1 MNKLCY
7 FHFILKSIL
16 SIVLNSMPRNY
27 PDVVNRQV
35 FRSMNHPS
43 NSSTFE
49 NLWLEPGIWSLSQ
62 FSESWTVYNQ
72 FLVSKKAW
80 MLNHCIT
87 LLEDILIHKWDRNL
101 SQDSG
106 ECGTIRSQN
115 STEVLTGWT
124 CSAQALSTYT
134 WGLDKSVP
142 AHSSTQFLASILESH
157 CKTPPEMRKRKQ
169 WVLEWKKK
177 RESVDDHTIVS
188 IYLLSFIL
196 DTLQSVICSL
206 NLWTILSKRTNDLHV
221 ANGVKAFLNS

>member
-1 MNKLCY
+1 MWLT
-7 FHFILKSIL
+7 
-16 SIVLNSMPRNY
+16 
-27 PDVVNRQV
+27 DV

-43 NSSTFE
+43 NPSTSE
-49 NLWLEPGIWSLSQ
+49 TLWLGPGIWSLSQ
-62 FSESWTVYNQ
+62 SPEPWTVYNQ
-72 FLVSKKAW
+72 FLGSKKAW
-80 MLNHCIT
+80 TLNHCIT

-157 CKTPPEMRKRKQ
+157 CKTPPEIYGLERKRKQ
-169 WVLEWKKK
+169 WVLERKKKK
-177 RESVDDHTIVS
+177 RV
-188 IYLLSFIL
+188 
-196 DTLQSVICSL
+196 
-206 NLWTILSKRTNDLHV
+206 
-221 ANGVKAFLNS
+221 

>member
-1 MNKLCY
+1 MNKVCY
-7 FHFILKSIL
+7 FHFILKIIL

-157 CKTPPEMRKRKQ
+157 CKTPPEIYELERKRKQ

-177 RESVDDHTIVS
+177 KKECRWPHNCLHLFAFFHPWHTPIS
-188 IYLLSFIL
+188 HLLIEPL
-196 DTLQSVICSL
+196 NYTQQKDQWPPCS
-206 NLWTILSKRTNDLHV
+206 
-221 ANGVKAFLNS
+221 